1 MGPRAPAL
9 PPTFRS
15 MTVKDFTLEAFKGL
29 GIKVA
34 PNPPDLYA
42 IEENGNRHY
51 VRFEE
56 ASSAN
61 VKSTLYNE
69 GSSAF
74 QRLVDQVTATA
85 LHRVEDLDRDSEQNN
100 SEIVRGWVESF
111 GGIPKEVDIEK
122 VSRKFEGK
130 ALVRVR
136 ATVLHDSYERLI
148 EVVCLPGE
156 HLYNDGRPALRALA
170 PTITELSEIGIDLEK
185 IAEAAS
191 LDEGITEFSRFY
203 LERREQ
209 EVRFA
214 GSDERKG
221 RKLYDEFTPR
231 FAATVVALEGK
242 VYREISA
249 RAHFEIDE
257 GVDYQSIVA
266 AIPSS
271 GQISKSPPT
280 DLCTKSGRNVPK
292 SCLGR
297 CQITGAYVLR
307 HLLVKSE
314 LSGREVL
321 PEYMEICSLTG
332 KRVVQ
337 DELAV
342 SDVSG
347 QKVIAN
353 MLRRSE
359 ISGKRAEPQYFS
371 HCSFTNAE
379 ALKTE
384 LSTSDV
390 SGRMYRRDQEA
401 VSSYSGKKGHVSEF
415 ISCFETRQL
424 IAVAEAEKCQETGK
438 FVRPGILVKCEATGK
453 RVLPSECG
461 RCSVSN
467 KVALKRILVSSS
479 ISQTSV
485 LPDFAIR
492 SSAGKFCL
500 PAEGQSCAWSGQKY
514 HPDDLGTCT
523 LTNFPI
529 YNEFLTKQNSRLR
542 PLFELLNDVD
552 CTARDE
558 HFPTLEAALS
568 DVLNGQKCRI
578 VSGAI
583 SPTKNALA
591 VCAEIKTL
599 LGLKTN
605 YLGFVF
611 SPHKREIIGKIAQGK
626 RTKRGW
632 FEI

>member
-1 MGPRAPAL
+1 MLKAHC
-9 PPTFRS
+9 T
-15 MTVKDFTLEAFKGL
+15 TKEA
-29 GIKVA
+29 
-34 PNPPDLYA
+34 
-42 IEENGNRHY
+42 
-51 VRFEE
+51 
-56 ASSAN
+56 
-61 VKSTLYNE
+61 
-69 GSSAF
+69 SAF

-85 LHRVEDLDRDSEQNN
+85 LHRVEDLDGSSEQKNN
-100 SEIVRGWVESF
+100 EIVRGWIKSF
-111 GGIPKEVDIEK
+111 GGIPKEIEIEN
-122 VSRKFEGK
+122 VSRKFDGK

-136 ATVLHDSYERLI
+136 ATILHDSYERLI
-148 EVVCLPGE
+148 EVACLPGE
-156 HLYNDGRPALRALA
+156 HLYNDGRPALKALA
-170 PTITELSEIGIDLEK
+170 PTITDLSQIGIDLEK

-191 LDEGITEFSRFY
+191 LDEGIAEFSRFY

-221 RKLYDEFTPR
+221 RKLYDEFTPS
-231 FAATVVALEGK
+231 FEATVVALEGK

-257 GVDYQSIVA
+257 GVDYESIVA

-271 GQISKSPPT
+271 GQISKPPPT

-307 HLLVKSE
+307 HLLAKSE

-321 PEYMEICSLTG
+321 PEYMEICSLSG

-347 QKVIAN
+347 QRVIAN

-384 LSTSDV
+384 LSTSDL
-390 SGRMYRRDQEA
+390 SGRMYRRDQET
-401 VSSYSGKKGHVSEF
+401 VSSYSGKKGHKSEF

-424 IAVAEAEKCQETGK
+424 IAVTEAEKCQETGK

-479 ISQTSV
+479 ISQNPV

-500 PAEGQSCAWSGQKY
+500 PAEGQSCTWSGQNY

-523 LTNFPI
+523 LTNLPI
-529 YNEFLTKQNSRLR
+529 YTEFLTKQNSRLK
-542 PLFELLNDVD
+542 PSS
-552 CTARDE
+552 
-558 HFPTLEAALS
+558 LS
-568 DVLNGQKCRI
+568 CLMMLIVQHAMNIIRLWKRRCR
-578 VSGAI
+578 
-583 SPTKNALA
+583 T
-591 VCAEIKTL
+591 C
-599 LGLKTN
+599 
-605 YLGFVF
+605 
-611 SPHKREIIGKIAQGK
+611 
-626 RTKRGW
+626 
-632 FEI
+632 